1 MPTGKRGDDANG
13 ASSRMTVRTEAGLP
27 QLSIHDPYIG
37 VIRMSP
43 TTYRSVRSLLL
54 AAIAFTGVQATP
66 AFASTTDAIAS
77 ESSANA
83 DTVLAR
89 ASTLVE
95 NSKLIRARAML
106 FALQDSPAGATLSDE
121 QGQRLWSLL
130 ANVERKIQKT
140 NRLDISLQKAEM
152 ALMGDNLVEAK
163 RQAKAVIASNK
174 SSADQVEGSLAI
186 IDLINVRQADAST
199 KVGNAITMASQ
210 AFEAGQYADA
220 KSLITRIGKLG
231 LDLTSAQNRT
241 LDSYRDRL
249 SQLEQTRGVSFGS
262 FNPAMGM
269 LAPESGLNSD
279 WLLGNTDSTAP
290 APKQDGARSGSYL
303 GQPEDEPI
311 DVQLV
316 DNEPMDVQ
324 LAEETPEINLLDA
337 ARQFEAQSLLGQ
349 ANIAFE
355 ERRFSRALELY
366 SSVVTNFSSYVSAEE
381 LGLATDR
388 RSQAQIHLGTQGGP
402 EGDILGDED
411 RDRSLQ
417 RQRADAAFNNYL
429 ADAQQA
435 LLEGDTNTARN
446 LAAQADLTIKRA
458 RDVMPESAF
467 EGYIDSVAALITE
480 INTTEYELQ
489 IAEREI
495 EKTRLAEETA
505 AHALERN
512 RDRNAKIIANL
523 ERVHALQQ
531 ELKYEEA
538 LEVVESILFLDP
550 GSPAGLLLKD
560 IIEETIIYR
569 QNLGYQRAK
578 SVSYMNQSIDNQE
591 AMIAPASIIGY
602 PDDWPAISFRRG
614 DTLEFA
620 ESEANRS
627 VLAIMRD
634 TRMPVDFNDNAF
646 EDVVAFI
653 GSTTNI
659 DIDVDWESLAD
670 IGVDPDT
677 PVDLK
682 LRSVQISVLLDRVLA
697 KVSDPTL
704 PAGWSIQDGILTIA
718 SDEVLRLN
726 TILET
731 YDIRDLLF
739 VVPDFDNAPEFDLQ
753 SAVSAAGGGG
763 GGGGQSP
770 FSGGGQ
776 AIDDVPRADR
786 VQAIVDLIQ
795 ANVDPDGWV
804 SIGGDTS
811 SITELNGNFIIT
823 TTPKNH
829 RAIIGLLNKLRQQR
843 AVQINVETRFL
854 SVDQNFF
861 EQIGFDLDVYFNANN
876 TEFQLAR
883 TIDPSLLPSDYFDS
897 EGNLVNNVSGGGNFF
912 VDLNGDGQFDFVPI
926 SQPVLGPG
934 FNGGFFDG
942 QNLPN
947 DQFSI
952 IRAAQ
957 NSFGLTNELAAA
969 SSFATTILGLNP
981 ALGVTGRFLDDIQ
994 VDFLVEATQADQR
1007 SVLLTAPRLT
1017 FTNGQRSFIAVS
1029 TSSTFVSDL
1038 TPVVGS
1044 GAGAFDPTIATI
1056 STGVVIDITGVA
1068 SADRRYVTLTIQ
1080 TTQSKLSF
1088 GQDRVVTGAVGGG
1101 GGTGGTGVGTTG
1113 GAGGGELFGAAIQVP
1128 IIDATQL
1135 NTTVTIPD
1143 QGTVLLGGQRIVEE
1157 LEVETG
1163 VPILSKIPI
1172 LSRFFSNRI
1181 DTKTEKTLL
1190 ILLKPTILIQNE
1202 EEELNFPGL
1211 LDQLGR

>member
-1 MPTGKRGDDANG
+1 
-13 ASSRMTVRTEAGLP
+13 
-27 QLSIHDPYIG
+27 
-37 VIRMSP
+37 MSP

-66 AFASTTDAIAS
+66 AFASSTDAIAS

-89 ASTLVE
+89 AALLVE

-106 FALQDSPAGATLSDE
+106 FALQDSPAGAMLSDE

-152 ALMGDNLVEAK
+152 ALMGDNLVEAR
-163 RQAKAVIASNK
+163 RQASAVIASNK
-174 SSADQVEGSLAI
+174 SSADQVQSSQAI
-186 IDLINVRQADAST
+186 LDLINVRQADAAP
-199 KVGNAITMASQ
+199 KVGNAITMAAQ
-210 AFEAGQYADA
+210 AFEAGEYANS

-231 LDLTSAQNRT
+231 LELTSAQNQT
-241 LDSYRDRL
+241 LDTYRDRL
-249 SQLEQTRGVSFGS
+249 SQLEHTQGVSFGS

-279 WLLGNTDSTAP
+279 WLLGNTQSA

-303 GQPEDEPI
+303 GQPEDEPVDEPI

-316 DNEPMDVQ
+316 DDEPTEVE

-337 ARQFEAQSLLGQ
+337 ARQFEAQSQLGQ

-355 ERRFSRALELY
+355 ERRFSTALELY
-366 SSVVTNFSSYVSAEE
+366 SSIITKFGSYISAEE
-381 LGLATDR
+381 LQLATDR
-388 RSQAQIHLGTQGGP
+388 RSQAQMHLGTQGGP
-402 EGDILGDED
+402 EDILDED
-411 RDRSLQ
+411 DRERSLQ

-429 ADAQQA
+429 TDAQQA
-435 LLEGDTNTARN
+435 LLEGDTNTART

-480 INTTEYELQ
+480 INTTEHELQ
-489 IAEREI
+489 IAQREI

-505 AHALERN
+505 AHAFERN

-627 VLAIMRD
+627 VLATMRD

-653 GSTTNI
+653 GSTTSI

-677 PVDLK
+677 PVDLT
-682 LRSVQISVLLDRVLA
+682 LRSVQISVLLDRVLG

-776 AIDDVPRADR
+776 AVDDVPRADR

-912 VDLNGDGQFDFVPI
+912 TDANGDGQFDFGPI

-934 FNGGFFDG
+934 FNGGFFNG

-947 DQFSI
+947 DQFSV

-1101 GGTGGTGVGTTG
+1101 GGTGGTGVGGQG
-1113 GAGGGELFGAAIQVP
+1113 GQGGGELFGAAIQVP

-1163 VPILSKIPI
+1163 VPVLSKIPI

-1211 LDQLGR
+1211 LDQLGQ